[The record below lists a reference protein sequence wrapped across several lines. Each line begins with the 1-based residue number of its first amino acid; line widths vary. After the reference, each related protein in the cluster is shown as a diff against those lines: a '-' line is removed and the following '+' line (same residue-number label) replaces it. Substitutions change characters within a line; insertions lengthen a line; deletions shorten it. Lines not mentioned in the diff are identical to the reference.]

1 MVAFCA
7 RSTQLARFPPT
18 RPRQMTP
25 DYRSSP
31 TMAPWEERGNLGGEK
46 AGYETAHC
54 VSLEPSLRRRGCAEW
69 QGKSE
74 RMARFSLGA
83 LRGVWGETRGYRPI
97 MPRAADTHQAGW
109 TKAR

>member
-1 MVAFCA
+1 MVPFCA
-7 RSTQLARFPPT
+7 QSTQLARFPPT

-46 AGYETAHC
+46 AGYKTAHC
-54 VSLEPSLRRRGCAEW
+54 VSLEPSLRNRGCAEW

-74 RMARFSLGA
+74 RMARFSLGG
-83 LRGVWGETRGYRPI
+83 LTGV
-97 MPRAADTHQAGW
+97 
-109 TKAR
+109 